1 METGKRI
8 KEVRTTL
15 KLTQLAFAD
24 RLGLKRNTVGG
35 YEIGAVVPSDR
46 TILDICREFNV
57 SKDWLRNG
65 EGSMFAEKSPNEE
78 ISSFMGDILNGN
90 PDFRQRFI
98 SVLARMTPDEWR
110 ILENKV
116 LELAARI
123 KNPDH

>member
-57 SKDWLRNG
+57 SEDWLRNG
-65 EGSMFAEKSPNEE
+65 EGSMFAETSPNEE
-78 ISSFMGDILNGN
+78 ISSFVGDILSGN

-116 LELAARI
+116 LELAESI